1 MGGGEEACGPV
12 VVLILFVLQDGVGP
26 LELGSPALVSSGEC
40 SHIALVFLLMSG
52 TYFVRLDSLDLLEKQ
67 GW

>member
-1 MGGGEEACGPV
+1 MDQV
-12 VVLILFVLQDGVGP
+12 VVLILFVLQGGVGT
-26 LELGSPALVSSGEC
+26 LELGIPALVSSGGC

-52 TYFVRLDSLDLLEKQ
+52 TYFVKIRLSCLDLLGKQ

>member
-1 MGGGEEACGPV
+1 MDQV
-12 VVLILFVLQDGVGP
+12 VVLILFVLQGGVGT

-52 TYFVRLDSLDLLEKQ
+52 TYFVKIRLSCLDLLGKQ